1 MNHNLVCCQ
10 QKTEASETVRKRN
23 TALPRSV
30 SRARAITLAS
40 LLAAIFITI
49 GIFFFT
55 GVFGGKPYTY
65 TDNTKVL
72 LYHLVSDET
81 YGPNEYL
88 FVRVADFEAQLAE
101 IQRLGYK
108 TIFADELVRTHGEP
122 CVVITFD
129 DGYVDN
135 YTNVLPLLE
144 KYDMKATIF
153 LISDFIGAEG
163 HLNEE
168 QIREMQQSGHVRFA
182 SHTKSH
188 EKLTSLDE
196 EGIRLELTESR
207 RRIESLTGESVCA
220 LAYPNGAYN
229 STVELVAAE
238 CGYEY
243 CYTTDRPSEEHYPNT
258 RLPRSYVVRD
268 MAMSDFLA
276 ILE

>member
-1 MNHNLVCCQ
+1 MNETK
-10 QKTEASETVRKRN
+10 QKEAEIIVRRPKE
-23 TALPRSV
+23 V
-30 SRARAITLAS
+30 SRARAITIAAMFAA
-40 LLAAIFITI
+40 LLIAILL
-49 GIFFFT
+49 FFPHR
-55 GVFGGKPYTY
+55 KPYTY

-101 IQRLGYK
+101 IQRLGYE
-108 TIFADELVRTHGEP
+108 TIFADELVRTHGNP
-122 CVVITFD
+122 CVVLTFD
-129 DGYVDN
+129 DGYADN

-153 LISDFIGAEG
+153 LITDLIGTEG

-168 QIREMQQSGHVRFA
+168 QILEMQQSGHVRFA

-188 EKLTSLDE
+188 QKLTLLDKE
-196 EGIRLELTESR
+196 TLKQELTESR
-207 RRIESLTGESVCA
+207 RRIEALTGESVCA

-229 STVELVAAE
+229 STVELAAAE

-243 CYTTDRPSEEHYPNT
+243 CYTTDSPCEEYYPNT

-268 MAMSDFLA
+268 MTMSDFLK